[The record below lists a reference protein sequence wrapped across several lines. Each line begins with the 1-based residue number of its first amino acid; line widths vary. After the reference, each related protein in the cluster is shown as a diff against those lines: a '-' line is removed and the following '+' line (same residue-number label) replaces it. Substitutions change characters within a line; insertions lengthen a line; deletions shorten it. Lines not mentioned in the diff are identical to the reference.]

1 MPSCQVGRACDRP
14 LADLTGRR
22 SRFSSISH
30 LTSSAQVL
38 KKRGTSVDDY
48 SCIAPIAS
56 KESRTA
62 LGKKDSEIQG
72 RAESSSGAGAQM

>member
-30 LTSSAQVL
+30 LTDSAQVL

-48 SCIAPIAS
+48 SCIAHIAS
-56 KESRTA
+56 NESRCTA
-62 LGKKDSEIQG
+62 LGKKDREITG
-72 RAESSSGAGAQM
+72 IFFICKVG